1 MHPEFG
7 QRPQIRLQ
15 PCAAT
20 AVRASDR
27 ERRGLNRPRRHQIVS
42 TNWTII
48 AIAASR
54 SSMPYENRDRY
65 IYVRR
70 MSLLQEK
77 VFVESPKVAPKKPH
91 RKPHSYAAN
100 SKTAFQRIRPDL
112 TYKK

>member
-1 MHPEFG
+1 
-7 QRPQIRLQ
+7 LQ
-15 PCAAT
+15 PRPAA
-20 AVRASDR
+20 AVRASDH

-54 SSMPYENRDRY
+54 SSIPYENRDRY

-77 VFVESPKVAPKKPH
+77 VFVESPKVAPKKAHRTPH
-91 RKPHSYAAN
+91 GYAAN
-100 SKTAFQRIRPDL
+100 LKTAFQGIRPNFAHE
-112 TYKK
+112 K